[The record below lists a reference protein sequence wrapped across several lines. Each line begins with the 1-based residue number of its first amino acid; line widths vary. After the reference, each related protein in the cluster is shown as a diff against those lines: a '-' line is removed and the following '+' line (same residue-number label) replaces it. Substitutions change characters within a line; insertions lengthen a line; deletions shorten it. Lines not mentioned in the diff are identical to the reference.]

1 MILSSL
7 SRIEKKIEE
16 ITGLSTIDIIYIVD
30 LVAILFDTNR
40 FFVSH
45 NQLKWGNF
53 DVGNLLCTLG
63 ISIYSRRMP
72 ILICIVIYLAI
83 IFILFL
89 FDKTNIFN
97 FLPKETEYTDNTV
110 GGYNPVLAIKRL
122 AKIMWF
128 IYHDMWIIFLT
139 VMILTNN
146 LQAYLSMQGNKV
158 NYYLLLIL
166 NFTYLLFLLIKR
178 LFQYRIPRYLHHK
191 KIDDISN
198 ETHYLIINR
207 FEFKGIHYYFVK
219 DLLLDNPLFYFAKEV
234 SLDSTNKITII
245 VNSSRNFEEIKYEF
259 NAEMNSRGLDHM
271 SKLTNELA
279 ILLKHNDNFS

>member
-1 MILSSL
+1 M
-7 SRIEKKIEE
+7 
-16 ITGLSTIDIIYIVD
+16 
-30 LVAILFDTNR
+30 
-40 FFVSH
+40 
-45 NQLKWGNF
+45 
-53 DVGNLLCTLG
+53 
-63 ISIYSRRMP
+63 
-72 ILICIVIYLAI
+72 
-83 IFILFL
+83 
-89 FDKTNIFN
+89 
-97 FLPKETEYTDNTV
+97 
-110 GGYNPVLAIKRL
+110 
-122 AKIMWF
+122 
-128 IYHDMWIIFLT
+128 
-139 VMILTNN
+139 
-146 LQAYLSMQGNKV
+146 
-158 NYYLLLIL
+158 
-166 NFTYLLFLLIKR
+166 
-178 LFQYRIPRYLHHK
+178 FQYRIPRYLHHK